1 MSRNYQDFY
10 GVVKRRPLFNEHTPL
25 GDVPIEWLQ
34 NVEPKIV
41 RKGFKGCWLS
51 YAQADKNGKPMIWM
65 HDKDGKRIRRY
76 LSRYVMSIFYDFP
89 KEYYVRRTCVFQQC
103 VNPNHLFLSAH
114 WKQD

>member
-1 MSRNYQDFY
+1 MTDYKNYY
-10 GVVKRRPLFNEHTPL
+10 GVVKRRPLFNEHTPI

-51 YAQADKNGKPMIWM
+51 YAFADKTGKPQIMM
-65 HDKDGKRIRRY
+65 RDRNGNRRRMF
-76 LSRYVMSIFYDFP
+76 LARYVMSIFYDFP
-89 KEYYVRRTCVFQQC
+89 KEYYVRRTCVFPQC
-103 VNPNHLFLSAH
+103 VNPNHLYLSSH